1 MQITDGS
8 RYAEDTGEEINDDR
22 KSVTS
27 TNEEYD
33 IETMHELDD
42 IIKMFP
48 EKANG

>member
-8 RYAEDTGEEINDDR
+8 RYAKDTGEEISDDR

-48 EKANG
+48 EEANG